1 MKEKVIVFG
10 VGSYFRRYEQELK
23 KDYEVV
29 AYVDNYKYGKLNND
43 GKDIIMPNQIKE
55 YEGKYRNLIIMLE
68 KVALNMEVAKQ
79 LVLSKSISASK
90 IKIGLAQ
97 FDFYNELNIAVLEDG
112 RWDIQFSNVS
122 IIVCSE
128 MEFWDLYSM
137 YYEDNYFHKLNNSCK
152 DVIIDIGMNIGDSV
166 IYYLCKPDTE
176 KVYGFEP
183 FLQTFLQAKENIER
197 NHFTAE
203 QFEIFQYGLSDHD
216 EKKNIFYHPEISI
229 MLSTDSNFS
238 VLERRDYEKTHRCT
252 LENIEEEIEIR
263 KASYVIGEI
272 IKKHPNNNIVLKI
285 DCEGEEYA
293 ILKDLDAEG
302 ILKKVS
308 YITLEWHYDG
318 KEEIECY
325 FDRNGFS
332 YCGRIIRKNLGQ
344 MIAWKQNERIK

>member
-1 MKEKVIVFG
+1 
-10 VGSYFRRYEQELK
+10 
-23 KDYEVV
+23 
-29 AYVDNYKYGKLNND
+29 
-43 GKDIIMPNQIKE
+43 MPDQIKK
-55 YEGKYRNLIIMLE
+55 YEGRYHNLIIMLE
-68 KVALNMEVAKQ
+68 KVALNMEVAKW
-79 LVLSKSISASK
+79 LVLSKFISASK
-90 IKIGLAQ
+90 IKIGLVQ
-97 FDFYNELNIAVLEDG
+97 YDFHNEINIEVLADG

-137 YYEDNYFHKLNNSCK
+137 YYEDNYFHKLNNSRK
-152 DVIIDIGMNIGDSV
+152 DIVIDIGMNIGDSA
-166 IYYLCKPDTE
+166 IYYLSKPDTE

-183 FLQTFLQAKENIER
+183 FLHTFLQAKENLER

-203 QFEIFQYGLSDHD
+203 QYEIFQYGLSDHD

-229 MLSTDSNFS
+229 MLSTDNKFS
-238 VLERRDYEKTHRCT
+238 ALERCDYENTHSCT
-252 LENIEEEIEIR
+252 LVNTEEEIEIR
-263 KASYVIGEI
+263 KASNVISKI
-272 IKKHPNNNIVLKI
+272 IKRHPNNNIVLKI

-293 ILKDLDAEG
+293 ILKDLDAQG

-308 YITLEWHYDG
+308 YITLEWHYGG

-344 MIAWKQNERIK
+344 MIAWKQN